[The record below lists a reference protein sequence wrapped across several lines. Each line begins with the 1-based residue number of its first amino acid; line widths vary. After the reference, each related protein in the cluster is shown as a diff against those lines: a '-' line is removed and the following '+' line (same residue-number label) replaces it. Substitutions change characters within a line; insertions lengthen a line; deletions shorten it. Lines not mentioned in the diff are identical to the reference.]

1 MKTET
6 VRRIIIIV
14 NHSGKSVEKDRGFTE
29 TYLVKDGKCGKISD
43 NRKNT

>member
-14 NHSGKSVEKDRGFTE
+14 NHSGKSVEKD
-29 TYLVKDGKCGKISD
+29 GKCGKISD
-43 NRKNT
+43 SRKNT